1 MKTKV
6 YENLD
11 DLGKDLGLSRDQIEI
26 AKIKTKIKTR
36 IKKLVEKQNMTMT
49 KLAELSGLTRSVVS
63 GIINGSLQSVSLE
76 RLIRLASALDLSVD
90 ITLKKAA

>member
-1 MKTKV
+1 MKSKV

-26 AKIKTKIKTR
+26 AKIKTKIKLR
-36 IKKLVEKQNMTMT
+36 IKKLVEKNNITMT
-49 KLAELSGLTRSVVS
+49 KLAETSGLTRSVVS

-90 ITLKKAA
+90 ITLRKAA

>member
-1 MKTKV
+1 MKSKT
-6 YENLD
+6 YEKLED
-11 DLGKDLGLSRDQIEI
+11 FGKDLGLSRDQIEI

-36 IKKLVEKQNMTMT
+36 NKELVDKKNITMT
-49 KLAELSGLTRSVVS
+49 DLGKASGLTRSVVS

-90 ITLKKAA
+90 VTLKKAA